1 MKVLSSLTFYYIP
14 KFLKNDL
21 IKRSE
26 INIHPQLDGMF
37 ISKLY
42 DREAVQLKRLLP
54 SSSMNQAIRVGTYGA
69 ADVVD

>member
-26 INIHPQLDGMF
+26 INIHHHIDGML

-42 DREAVQLKRLLP
+42 DK
-54 SSSMNQAIRVGTYGA
+54 
-69 ADVVD
+69 

>member
-1 MKVLSSLTFYYIP
+1 MKVSFSLSFYYIP

-26 INIHPQLDGMF
+26 INIHHRFDGML

-42 DREAVQLKRLLP
+42 DAEASLWW
-54 SSSMNQAIRVGTYGA
+54 SQAGSNR
-69 ADVVD
+69 